1 MTDEEYLKKLE
12 IILKAAQDEYKQITY
27 DRRQI
32 QHGLLKNYIWLST
45 ILFSAQTAILLY
57 ALDTRTT
64 LVVLEPGKAFL
75 FFIILAI
82 LLSVGTFALGVD
94 TIRGRKEVK
103 FPYITT
109 FWQMRDYAYRERYD
123 LGRPDNGGEIFP
135 HDLYNLMIGDLQ
147 YGIDNNRQTAGDVGK
162 KLRCLSWLLLGS
174 IASTVLALIVAFW

>member
-12 IILKAAQDEYKQITY
+12 VILKAAQDEYKQITY

-45 ILFSAQTAILLY
+45 ILFSTQTAILLY

-64 LVVLEPGKAFL
+64 FVLEPGIVFL

-82 LLSVGTFALGVD
+82 VLSAGTFAFGVD
-94 TIRGRKEVK
+94 TIRGRGEVK

-109 FWQMRDYAYRERYD
+109 FWQMWEYAYRERYD
-123 LGRPDNGGEIFP
+123 LGRPDNGKAILPHELHTFMIDELQKAIFE
-135 HDLYNLMIGDLQ
+135 
-147 YGIDNNRQTAGDVGK
+147 NRKTAGDVGK
-162 KLRCLSWLLLGS
+162 KLRRLSWLLLAS
-174 IASTVLALIVAFW
+174 IGSTVLALIVALL